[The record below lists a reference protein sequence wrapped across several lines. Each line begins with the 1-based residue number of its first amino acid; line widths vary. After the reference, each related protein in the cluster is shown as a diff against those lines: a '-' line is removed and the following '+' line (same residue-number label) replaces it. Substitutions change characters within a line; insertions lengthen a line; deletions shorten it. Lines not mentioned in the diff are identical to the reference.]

1 MTKYIAKPALFNNK
15 GMKEFTDAKEA
26 IEYLN
31 GVLKDEGVN
40 PELEYVFIAP
50 KTSETIQCYGNI
62 VRISSSGFGLRFKNL
77 SEQDIVKLKYGVL

>member
-50 KTSETIQCYGNI
+50 KTSRTQLKYAIEEYIGIGKLIVEETI
-62 VRISSSGFGLRFKNL
+62 
-77 SEQDIVKLKYGVL
+77 